1 MKVIVCSDK
10 NWGIGFGGDL
20 LINIPQD
27 MKRFKKLTT
36 GNIVVMGRE
45 TFMSLPGKK
54 PLKNRTNIVLSR
66 NKKFIGEGL
75 IVYHS
80 IDELLYN
87 LEKYP
92 SGSIFVIGGES
103 VYKQLLPY
111 CNIAYVTKVDSIF
124 KADRYFVNLDNH
136 KSWKL
141 TFEGKQQSHGNI
153 SYRYLIYENTKIS
166 LLQPG

>member
-10 NWGIGFGGDL
+10 NWGIGFKGDL

-54 PLKNRTNIVLSR
+54 PLKNRTNIVLSQT
-66 NKKFIGEGL
+66 KEFICEGL

-80 IDELLYN
+80 IDELMNN
-87 LEKYP
+87 LRKYP
-92 SGSIFVIGGES
+92 SDSIFVIGGES

-124 KADRYFVNLDNH
+124 KADRYFANLDNH
-136 KSWKL
+136 NSWKL
-141 TFEGKQQSHGNI
+141 TFIGKQQSYGNI
-153 SYRYLIYENTKIS
+153 KYKYLIYENTKIT
-166 LLQPG
+166 LPQPG